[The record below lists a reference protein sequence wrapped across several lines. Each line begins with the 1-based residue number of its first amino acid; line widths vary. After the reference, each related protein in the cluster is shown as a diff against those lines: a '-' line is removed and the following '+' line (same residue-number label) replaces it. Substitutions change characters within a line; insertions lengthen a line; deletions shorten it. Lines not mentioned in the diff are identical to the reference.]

1 MEHIGLK
8 TTRLRSLG
16 GEQLIL
22 GNSDVINTR
31 IRNLGRME
39 DRRGALK
46 VGVTYDTPRDLLAQI
61 PGWIEEIVAA
71 QEETRFDRCHLSGF
85 ADSAIEFDTVFYMTV
100 PSTPGSWTRS
110 RRCCSRSTNGST
122 GTASSSRTRHRSSTR
137 SPRLVDKNPLESI
150 VWAAVAA
157 GFGPAAH
164 GFGTHT
170 VSLPFR
176 QDLRVRHARGV
187 TSAGTRP
194 ASQSTRMDT
203 TDFSFHTSP
212 IMLLSGTA
220 NPALAQGIA
229 DVLGERLCDV
239 TIKRFADGE
248 IFVRID
254 ENVRGRDVF
263 LIQPT
268 NPPAENVLEL
278 LILLD
283 AAKRASA
290 ARVTAVVPY
299 YGYGRSDRKDQPRVS
314 IAAKLLANLMTAA
327 GADRVLSIDF
337 HQHQIQGF
345 FDIPVDHLYAA
356 PVFRRYYEMKKLD
369 NLVVVATDVSAA
381 KMARGYAR
389 RLGGDLAIIDK
400 RRPAPNEAEVSNIV
414 GEVEGKHCIVPDD
427 MIDTAGTMVSA
438 IEVLKERGALDI
450 YVLATHPLFS
460 GRRWS
465 ASRWPT

>member
-1 MEHIGLK
+1 
-8 TTRLRSLG
+8 
-16 GEQLIL
+16 
-22 GNSDVINTR
+22 
-31 IRNLGRME
+31 
-39 DRRGALK
+39 
-46 VGVTYDTPRDLLAQI
+46 
-61 PGWIEEIVAA
+61 
-71 QEETRFDRCHLSGF
+71 
-85 ADSAIEFDTVFYMTV
+85 
-100 PSTPGSWTRS
+100 
-110 RRCCSRSTNGST
+110 
-122 GTASSSRTRHRSSTR
+122 
-137 SPRLVDKNPLESI
+137 
-150 VWAAVAA
+150 
-157 GFGPAAH
+157 
-164 GFGTHT
+164 
-170 VSLPFR
+170 
-176 QDLRVRHARGV
+176 
-187 TSAGTRP
+187 
-194 ASQSTRMDT
+194 MDT

-278 LILLD
+278 LILID

-369 NLVVVATDVSAA
+369 NLVIVATDVSAA

-438 IEVLKERGALDI
+438 IEVLKERGALDV

-460 GRRWS
+460 GPALERLGS
-465 ASRWPT
+465 ADVKEITVTDTVPLAPGVQEALPNLTVLSVASLLAQAIESTHTNSSVSMLFK

>member
-1 MEHIGLK
+1 
-8 TTRLRSLG
+8 
-16 GEQLIL
+16 
-22 GNSDVINTR
+22 
-31 IRNLGRME
+31 
-39 DRRGALK
+39 
-46 VGVTYDTPRDLLAQI
+46 
-61 PGWIEEIVAA
+61 
-71 QEETRFDRCHLSGF
+71 
-85 ADSAIEFDTVFYMTV
+85 
-100 PSTPGSWTRS
+100 
-110 RRCCSRSTNGST
+110 
-122 GTASSSRTRHRSSTR
+122 
-137 SPRLVDKNPLESI
+137 
-150 VWAAVAA
+150 
-157 GFGPAAH
+157 
-164 GFGTHT
+164 
-170 VSLPFR
+170 
-176 QDLRVRHARGV
+176 
-187 TSAGTRP
+187 
-194 ASQSTRMDT
+194 MDT
-203 TDFSFHTSP
+203 MDFSFHTSP

-220 NPALAQGIA
+220 NPALARGIA

-268 NPPAENVLEL
+268 NPPAENLLEL
-278 LILLD
+278 LILID

-314 IAAKLLANLMTAA
+314 IAAKLLGNLMTAA

-356 PVFRRYYEMKKLD
+356 PVFRRYYEMKKLN

-389 RLGGDLAIIDK
+389 RLGGELAIIDK
-400 RRPAPNEAEVSNIV
+400 RRPAPNEAEVSSIV
-414 GEVEGKHCIVPDD
+414 GDVEGKHCIVPDD

-450 YVLATHPLFS
+450 YILATHPLFS
-460 GRRWS
+460 GPALERLAGADVEEITVTDTVPLGPGVQEALPNLTVLS
-465 ASRWPT
+465 VASLLAQAIESTHTNSSVSKLFK